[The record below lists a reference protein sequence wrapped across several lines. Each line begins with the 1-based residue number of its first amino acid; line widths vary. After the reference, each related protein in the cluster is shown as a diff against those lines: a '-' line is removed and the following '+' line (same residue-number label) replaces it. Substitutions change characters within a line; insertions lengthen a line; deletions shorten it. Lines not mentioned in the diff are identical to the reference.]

1 MMSLNDNGFYR
12 LAIFVYFLR
21 LMRMVA
27 IIRYHTANI
36 GLVVLLLVVVM
47 VVVMVV
53 VDVHGYVRTYSHAR
67 VSIAAGNYV

>member
-47 VVVMVV
+47 VMVV